1 LHSMKPVTSKCL
13 LLLYFFAAC
22 SLLTAAGPENLLYI
36 TEDYAPS
43 NFVEEGELKGVA
55 VELLETLWAHM
66 GVAEQPIHVYPWARG
81 YQMVLTRP
89 DTVLFAMTWTE
100 DREPFFKWVG
110 PIYRGR
116 YSLISLSGT
125 DLSIPAIDEAK
136 GLRIGVIRED
146 LGEKLL
152 EAEGFTASLLHRVSY
167 IGQLV
172 QMLEAGRLD
181 LICVYE
187 DTIHQFASRAGTP
200 SHRYETK
207 LVLTETVMYYA
218 FNRETDDSLVAGFQN
233 ALDEIDDQRRLIVER
248 YQGIP

>member
-1 LHSMKPVTSKCL
+1 MNKRI
-13 LLLYFFAAC
+13 LLLYLVCIFFPLA
-22 SLLTAAGPENLLYI
+22 AAGPENLLYI

-43 NFVEEGELKGVA
+43 NYVEEGELKGVA
-55 VELLETLWAHM
+55 VELLKTLWEHM

-89 DTVLFAMTWTE
+89 DTVLFAMTRTDE
-100 DREPFFKWVG
+100 RESLFKWVG

-125 DLSIPAIDEAK
+125 DFSIPTIEEAR

-152 EAEGFTASLLHRVSY
+152 EAEGFDAALLHRASY
-167 IGQLV
+167 IDQLV

-187 DTIHQFASRAGTP
+187 DTIHQFASSAGTP

-207 LVLTETVMYYA
+207 RILTETVMYYA
-218 FNRETDDSLVAGFQN
+218 FNRETDDGLVAEFQK
-233 ALDEIDDQRRLIVER
+233 ALDEIDDQRRVIVER